1 MPIMTGKVVKKFVK
15 LFFVGIILIYVLYH
29 LCAIIFP
36 GMKTETAHIIQVFD
50 SIDAQAYVIR
60 DEKII
65 ADDLS
70 GFVNFTLTDADKI
83 EKDGVVALVYSSEN
97 QGLLSKKAEIIK
109 NEISRLENLKN
120 FGFALSSSPSSI
132 DQQAYLEL
140 NDFIKNMCSHEFN
153 KLAKKRDN
161 ILYLLNER
169 QIVAGQNLNLSEKI
183 TQLNNEL
190 TQINSQINGNVKKIL
205 AEESGFFV
213 GNTDGH
219 ESDFDYDN
227 VLKITSEQVDSLL
240 KGGNSR
246 ENNKNSAKLVT
257 NSKWFVVCNLK
268 KNDALQLNIDQYV
281 ELFMPLAS
289 ANRLKA
295 KVVAINQSDKNSP
308 AAVVFQCDDVD
319 KNILAIRNEPVKINI
334 AEYKGI
340 SVSKSAVHEK
350 KLTRTVVDDES
361 GEEKSEEKVVKGVY
375 VKYGKQLAFKEIDII
390 FSTDDYV
397 ICNINADKSKLFS
410 ENTIKEYD
418 EIVVKGRDLYDGK
431 FV

>member
-1 MPIMTGKVVKKFVK
+1 MPIMTRKVVKL
-15 LFFVGIILIYVLYH
+15 LFASTILIFILYH
-29 LCAIIFP
+29 LCVIIFS
-36 GMKTETAHIIQVFD
+36 GIKTETARFVQVFD

-65 ADDLS
+65 KDDLS

-83 EKDGVVALVYSSEN
+83 EKNGVIALVYSSEN
-97 QGLLSKKAEIIK
+97 QGLLSKKSEIIK
-109 NEISRLENLKN
+109 NEINRLENLKN
-120 FGFALSSSPSSI
+120 FGFALSSTPSSI
-132 DQQAYLEL
+132 DQQAYWEL
-140 NDFIKNMCSHEFN
+140 NNFIKNTCNYEFN
-153 KLAKKRDN
+153 KLSKRRNN
-161 ILYLLNER
+161 ILYLLSER

-183 TQLNNEL
+183 SQLSNEL
-190 TQINSQINGNVKKIL
+190 KQINSQINGNVKKVL

-227 VLKITSEQVDSLL
+227 VLKITNEQVDSLL
-240 KGGNSR
+240 KGENSR
-246 ENNKNSAKLVT
+246 KNNKNSAKLVT

-268 KNDALQLNIDQYV
+268 KDDALQLNVDQYV

-295 KVVAINQSDKNSP
+295 KVVAINQLDKNSP
-308 AAVVFQCDDVD
+308 AAIVFQCDDID
-319 KNILAIRNEPVKINI
+319 KNILSIRNEPIKINI

-350 KLTRTVVDDES
+350 KLSRTIVDDES
-361 GEEKSEEKVVKGVY
+361 GKEKTEEKLVKGVY
-375 VKYGKQLAFKEIDII
+375 IKHGKQLVFKEIDII
-390 FSTDDYV
+390 FSADDYV
-397 ICNINADKSKLFS
+397 ICNANENKSKLFS
-410 ENTIKEYD
+410 ENTIKEHD
-418 EIVVKGRDLYDGK
+418 EIVVKGKDLYDGK

>member
-1 MPIMTGKVVKKFVK
+1 MTGKVVKKIVK
-15 LFFVGIILIYVLYH
+15 LFFLGTIFVYVMYH
-29 LCAIIFP
+29 LCVAIFP
-36 GMKTETAHIIQVFD
+36 SMKTETARIIQVFD
-50 SIDAQAYVIR
+50 SIDAQAYIIR
-60 DEKII
+60 DEKLI
-65 ADDLS
+65 DEDLS

-83 EKDGVVALVYSSEN
+83 EKNGVIAMVYSSES
-97 QGLLSKKAEIIK
+97 QGILSKKAETIK
-109 NEISRLENLKN
+109 NEINRLENLKN
-120 FGFALSSSPSSI
+120 FGFALSSSPNSI

-140 NDFIKNMCSHEFN
+140 NDFIKNVCNHEFN
-153 KLAKKRDN
+153 KLAKKRDD

-183 TQLNNEL
+183 NQLNDEL
-190 TQINSQINGNVKKIL
+190 KQINSEMNGSVKKIL
-205 AEESGFFV
+205 AQESGFFV

-219 ESDFDYDN
+219 EHDFDYND
-227 VLKITSEQVDSLL
+227 VLNITSERLESLL
-240 KGGNSR
+240 KNNLLR
-246 ENNKNSAKLVT
+246 KNNKNSAKLVT
-257 NSKWFVVCNLK
+257 NSKWFVACNLK
-268 KNDALQLNIDQYV
+268 KSDALQLSVDQYV

-289 ANRLKA
+289 AKRLKA

-340 SVSKSAVHEK
+340 SVNKSAIHEK
-350 KLTRTVVDDES
+350 KLSRTVVEDTT
-361 GEEKSEEKVVKGVY
+361 EKEKFEEKVVKGVY
-375 VKYGKQLAFKEIDII
+375 VKHGKQLAFKEIDII
-390 FSTDDYV
+390 FSADDYV

>member
-1 MPIMTGKVVKKFVK
+1 MTGKVVKKFVK

-36 GMKTETAHIIQVFD
+36 GIKTETAHIIQVFD

-60 DEKII
+60 AEKII

-83 EKDGVVALVYSSEN
+83 EKDGIVALVYSSES

-109 NEISRLENLKN
+109 NEISCLENLKN

-140 NDFIKNMCSHEFN
+140 NDFIKNMCNHEFN
-153 KLAKKRDN
+153 KLAKRRDN

-169 QIVAGQNLNLSEKI
+169 QIVAGKNLNLSEKI
-183 TQLNNEL
+183 SQLNNEL

-219 ESDFDYDN
+219 ESDFDYN
-227 VLKITSEQVDSLL
+227 SVLKITSEQVDSLL

-390 FSTDDYV
+390 FSADDYV

-418 EIVVKGRDLYDGK
+418 EIVVKGKDLYDGK